1 MRNKFGRAATTLFA
15 TTVLALGGTLTAGA
29 GTASA
34 APSVTFKTSGSGGDF
49 QIMVLR
55 SDGVAIGYANWY
67 QDPVGSQ
74 PGDALAAHDSAA
86 DGYGIEAHLSN
97 GRVATTRGHNAP
109 YTDWATGDLPEGSK
123 YTMWVCVVKDTYSN
137 CSSKYTV
144 SA

>member
-15 TTVLALGGTLTAGA
+15 TTVLALTGTLTAGA
-29 GTASA
+29 SSASA

-49 QIMVLR
+49 QIAVMG
-55 SDGVAIGYANWY
+55 SNGAIGYANWY

-74 PGDALAAHDSAA
+74 PGDALAATDSAA

-97 GRVATTRGHNAP
+97 GRVATSRGHNAP
-109 YTDWATGDLPEGSK
+109 YTDWATGDLPEGNT
-123 YTMWVCVVKDTYSN
+123 YTMWVCVVKDSYSN

-144 SA
+144 TA